1 MSSDRTL
8 PTVRTVLISGATGGI
23 GRAIAERLRQEGHRL
38 SLGCRR
44 PETLADTPLGRD
56 PAVQLVPYDAT
67 EPARATAWVEAAA
80 GRFGGPDSL
89 IHVAGMLSRVPL
101 LFPDGAEAEIRRC
114 FEVNVM
120 GPWWLTRAAWPHL
133 AAHGRGR
140 IVTLSS
146 MSGKRVKG
154 RLTAYPVSKFA
165 LQALGQAMRN
175 EGWEAGI
182 RVTSLCPGWVNT
194 AMASQVPSDPLAMI
208 QPEDIAEIVATLLQL
223 PNAAIPQEIALNSE
237 LERS

>member
-1 MSSDRTL
+1 
-8 PTVRTVLISGATGGI
+8 
-23 GRAIAERLRQEGHRL
+23 
-38 SLGCRR
+38 
-44 PETLADTPLGRD
+44 
-56 PAVQLVPYDAT
+56 
-67 EPARATAWVEAAA
+67 
-80 GRFGGPDSL
+80 
-89 IHVAGMLSRVPL
+89 
-101 LFPDGAEAEIRRC
+101 
-114 FEVNVM
+114 
-120 GPWWLTRAAWPHL
+120 
-133 AAHGRGR
+133 
-140 IVTLSS
+140 
-146 MSGKRVKG
+146 
-154 RLTAYPVSKFA
+154 VSKFA